1 MFNTLEDAPSQRL
14 DGGHIYGKGMWAA
27 SLRYHKEQ
35 FHVVFVCN
43 DTRKSC
49 HFTVQYAQGPWV
61 RHEMQGFYYDC
72 SLLFDD
78 DGRVYIAHGN
88 KQIRITDMKGDLS
101 GPKEDGLDRLVL
113 VDTGDVKVGFEG
125 THFYKKNGGYYM
137 IIRAAN

>member
-1 MFNTLEDAPSQRL
+1 
-14 DGGHIYGKGMWAA
+14 
-27 SLRYHKEQ
+27 
-35 FHVVFVCN
+35 
-43 DTRKSC
+43 
-49 HFTVQYAQGPWV
+49 
-61 RHEMQGFYYDC
+61 MQGFYYDC